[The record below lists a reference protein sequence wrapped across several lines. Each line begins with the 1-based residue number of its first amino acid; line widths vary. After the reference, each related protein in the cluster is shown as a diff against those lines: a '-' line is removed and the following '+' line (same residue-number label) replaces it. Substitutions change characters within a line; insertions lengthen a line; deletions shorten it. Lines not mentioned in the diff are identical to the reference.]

1 MDIEIDCILLFC
13 IRYNAVVNGRLVPLS
28 LHMCTIIS
36 KRQTWGHWSFT
47 KGSSSE
53 SFNSDHQ
60 IMHLVSYLEFSLIW
74 SSSPDFIF
82 MALTLLK
89 LIREVIFIS
98 WKWKSLSHAWLCGP
112 MNCSPPGS
120 SVHGDS
126 PGKST
131 GVGCHFL
138 LRGIFLTHGSNLGL
152 LQCRQILYC
161 LSHRGSPQLLVS
173 YHIFFFFW
181 ERVPK
186 AVIYK
191 LALEEW
197 GSTLAI
203 HQDHMEVFFFEK
215 LPFPVPSSKSQ
226 I

>member
-1 MDIEIDCILLFC
+1 MDIEIDCILFLHQIQC
-13 IRYNAVVNGRLVPLS
+13 HSEWPPVPLS
-28 LHMCTIIS
+28 LHLCAIIS

-47 KGSSSE
+47 EGSSSE
-53 SFNSDHQ
+53 SFSSDHQ

-74 SSSPDFIF
+74 SRSPDFIS

-89 LIREVIFIS
+89 LVRAVIFIS

-112 MNCSPPGS
+112 RDCSPPGS

-131 GVGCHFL
+131 GVGCHLL

-161 LSHRGSPQLLVS
+161 LSHRGSPQLLIS

-215 LPFPVPSSKSQ
+215 LPFPLPNSKSQ